1 MSIYPTSKRPAP
13 WIVYYDGRDIRV
25 TSWFVQTT
33 EVRYLVA
40 DLHGVGR
47 YLTYTHS
54 GRSIALFTG
63 GLEMLLALSVAIA
76 YSSAL
81 LLCVGFV
88 AALGV
93 GLGVL
98 LDARRNPRRLELRA
112 YHRERDVCLFRT
124 RDKIAFEQVRRALIR
139 AIEADRNPLP

>member
-25 TSWFVQTT
+25 TSWFVQTA
-33 EVRYLVA
+33 EARYLMA

-54 GRSIALFTG
+54 GRSVALFTG
-63 GLEMLLALSVAIA
+63 GLEMMLALPFAIA

-81 LLCVGFV
+81 MLCAGVV

-93 GLGVL
+93 GIGVL

-112 YHRERDVCLFRT
+112 YYRDREVCLFHT